1 MKKLLFLLVPA
12 IILSC
17 VVLINGTNSALYLL
31 NWGEYIDPSLIT
43 LFEEQYNTKVIM
55 EEVGSSEDMYQKI
68 KSGITSYD
76 VAIPGDYMIER
87 MYSENMLNEIDLT
100 QLDNYSDDMFV
111 DDLTNLRKTDF
122 FTDNEKYCVPYFWG
136 AYGLLYSKKK
146 DFVEETIKTQQ
157 WNAIL
162 KRDSYGEN
170 ANNVNLAMYS
180 VPRFG
185 TTAYLLNN
193 DKDINTNKVADFDGL
208 VSTMRATNYDL
219 WGDDTIKKQI
229 AVGNIDVG
237 LTQLGDFFDQY
248 YLSSQ
253 SGDVVDFSYF
263 IPDKTS
269 AFFDAMVIPKTSK
282 NTDLANSFINFMID
296 TDNSFQNATYVGYC
310 PTLKSVCS
318 KLSTDSD
325 YTELLANYPFY
336 IDPLNGKNAKLF
348 RNIDKMDDGE
358 NYQDFLQGLVNQV
371 KA

>member
-1 MKKLLFLLVPA
+1 MKKLLFLLIPA
-12 IILSC
+12 ILLSC
-17 VVLINGTNSALYLL
+17 VVLISGTNNALYLL
-31 NWGEYIDPSLIT
+31 NWGEYIDPSLISN
-43 LFEEQYNTKVIM
+43 FEEQFNTKVIM

-87 MYSENMLNEIDLT
+87 MQSEQMLNEINLSK
-100 QLDNYSDDMFV
+100 LNNYSDDMFV
-111 DDLTNLRKTDF
+111 EDLTNLRKNDF
-122 FTDNEKYCVPYFWG
+122 FDNNESYCVPYFWG

-146 DFVEETIKTQQ
+146 SFVEETVKSKQ

-162 KRDSYGEN
+162 KLDSFEEN

-185 TTAYLLNN
+185 TTAYLLNSN
-193 DKDINTNKVADFDGL
+193 KDINTNKVNDFDGL
-208 VSTMRATNYDL
+208 VETMKKTNYDL

-229 AVGNIDVG
+229 AAGNIDVG

-253 SGDVVDFSYF
+253 SGDAVDFSYF

-269 AFFDAMVIPKTSK
+269 AFFDAMVIPKISK
-282 NTDLANSFINFMID
+282 NTDLASEFINFMID
-296 TDNSFQNATYVGYC
+296 TDNSFQNASYVGYC
-310 PTLKSVCS
+310 PTLKSVCT
-318 KLSTDSD
+318 KLSNDSD
-325 YTELLANYPFY
+325 YTQLLKDYPFY
-336 IDPLNGKNAKLF
+336 IDPLKGKDAKLF
-348 RNIDKMDDGE
+348 RNIENMDNGE
-358 NYQDFLQGLVNQV
+358 NYQDFLQGLINKV